1 MGKDFAHLHVHTEY
15 SLLDGACRIKPLVTS
30 ARELGMTSL
39 AITDHGTMYGTI
51 DFYKEC
57 INQGIKPIIG
67 CEVYCAA
74 RTRYDR
80 DSQKDSNLYHLV
92 LLAKNPAG
100 YQNLL
105 KLVSFASI
113 EGFYYKPRVDW
124 ELLQKYNEGIVA
136 SSACLAGEIPQLI
149 LANRY
154 EDAKKIANRFVEV
167 YGRDNFFLEIQ
178 NHGIR
183 EQLVVNAE
191 IEKMGKELKIP
202 LVATNDVHYIKKTH
216 SFHHEVLLCIQ
227 TGKNLEDENRM
238 RFQGE
243 EFYLKSREEMTKLF
257 PGNIEAIENT
267 LVIAEKCNLNMQFG
281 QLHLPDY
288 QVPKGFDI
296 DSYLAFLCKG
306 GATKRYEQI
315 TAETENRLDYELGI
329 IKQMGFS
336 GYFLIVWDMI
346 RFAKE
351 RGIFVGPGRGSA
363 AGSLVAFCLEI
374 TDIDPLKYDLLF
386 ERFLNPERV
395 SMPDI
400 DTDFCFERRGEVIE
414 YLSQKYG
421 NAHVAQIVTFGTM
434 AAKAAIRDVGRAMN
448 VPLSEVDKLAK
459 LVPNELGI
467 SLERALE
474 ISPEFREEAYID
486 DRHQSLIEA
495 AKALEGMPRHASTH
509 AAGIVIAKKPLVE
522 YLPLQ
527 KTTEEVIATQF
538 PMQTVEEIGLL
549 KMDLLGLRTL
559 TVIGDTVNLV
569 KESHKTDLIMGKIP
583 LNDSSTFELL
593 SRGETNGVFQLES
606 SGMKAILKNLKPE
619 RFEDIIALVAL
630 YRPGPLGSGM
640 VDDFID
646 RRHGKKTVQYAHPS
660 LKPILADTY
669 GVILYQEQVMLIASE
684 LAGFSLGQADL
695 LRRAMGKK
703 KPEVIAAQRKNFV
716 EGAVKNGID
725 EKTAEETFDLIA
737 YFAGYG
743 FNKSHSA
750 AYALLAY
757 QTAYLKAHYPV
768 QFLAALLSSVVANTD
783 KVTLY
788 IEECKRLGIEVL
800 PPDVNESQINFTALQ
815 GRIRFGLAAVKN
827 VGIGAIE
834 SILEAQKKGPFQ
846 SLDDFCEKVDLR
858 TVNKRVIESLINGGA
873 FSTLGLKRSQL
884 LAMLDQSMARGQGIQ
899 EDHLRGQVSLFDL
912 EGINNWER
920 KDFNTPIPDLPEFP
934 LPRIL
939 TMEKETLGFYVTG
952 HPIDDYQW
960 QLKTRG
966 VRPVI
971 EVEDE
976 RDGSFLRLGGIITN
990 LRRTITRKG
999 NSMAYFNLE
1008 DTSGT
1013 IEVLVFPQKYLQF
1026 TALLDNDRVIYLGG
1040 RLAKNEDE
1048 YKIFAENIELLTFEK
1063 PPAQLL
1069 ELEVTNQQRA
1079 GLIKMQAILK
1089 AFPGETPV
1097 AIVFPEQKK
1106 RLELNREAWVR
1117 VCPELYQQLEA
1128 VFGSGQLRLL
1138 ERT

>member
-15 SLLDGACRIKPLVTS
+15 SLLDGACRIKSLVAT
-30 ARELGMTSL
+30 AKELGMTSL
-39 AITDHGTMYGTI
+39 AITDHGTMYGI
-51 DFYKEC
+51 IEFYKEC
-57 INQGIKPIIG
+57 VKQRVKPIIG

-74 RTRYDR
+74 RTRHDR

-92 LLAKNPAG
+92 LLAKNQKG

-105 KLVSFASI
+105 KLVSLASI

-124 ELLQKYNEGIVA
+124 ELLQKYNEGIIA
-136 SSACLAGEIPQLI
+136 LSACLAGEIPELI
-149 LANRY
+149 LANQY
-154 EDAKKIANRFVEV
+154 EEAKKVAER
-167 YGRDNFFLEIQ
+167 FLEIYGEGNFYLEMQ

-183 EQLVVNAE
+183 EQLVVNADLE
-191 IEKMGKELKIP
+191 RLSKELEIP
-202 LVATNDVHYIKKTH
+202 LVATNDVHYIKRADA
-216 SFHHEVLLCIQ
+216 FHHEVLLCIQ

-243 EFYLKSREEMTKLF
+243 EFYLKSKEEMAELF
-257 PGNIEAIENT
+257 IDNPEAVENT
-267 LVIAEKCNLNMQFG
+267 LIIAEKCNLKLDFG
-281 QLHLPDY
+281 ELHLPDY
-288 QVPKGFDI
+288 QVPEGYDI
-296 DSYLAFLCKG
+296 DSYLVYLCNQ
-306 GATKRYEQI
+306 GAKNRYTQI
-315 TAETENRLDYELGI
+315 TSEIEDRLNYELGI

-346 RFAKE
+346 HFAKDK
-351 RGIFVGPGRGSA
+351 GIFVGPGRGSA
-363 AGSLVAFCLEI
+363 AGSLVAYCLAI

-421 NAHVAQIVTFGTM
+421 SDHVAQIVTFGTM

-474 ISPEFREEAYID
+474 ISPEFREEASLD

-527 KTTEEVIATQF
+527 KTTEDIIATQF

-569 KESHKTDLIMGKIP
+569 RESHGVDLDMGKIP
-583 LNDSSTFELL
+583 LDDLGTFDLL
-593 SRGETNGVFQLES
+593 SKGETNGVFQLES

-640 VDDFID
+640 VDDFVD
-646 RRHGKKTVQYAHPS
+646 RRHGKKKVQYAHPT
-660 LKPILADTY
+660 LKPILEDTY
-669 GVILYQEQVMLIASE
+669 GVILYQEQVMLIANE
-684 LAGFSLGQADL
+684 LAGFTLGQADL

-703 KPEVIAAQRKNFV
+703 KPEVIAAQRENFI
-716 EGAVKNGID
+716 EGAKSNKVDAKI
-725 EKTAEETFDLIA
+725 AEETFDLIA

-768 QFLAALLSSVVANTD
+768 HYMAALLSSVVANTD

-800 PPDVNESQINFTALQ
+800 PPDVNESQTNFTALE

-834 SILEAQKKGPFQ
+834 SIILSRKEASYQ
-846 SLDDFCEKVDLR
+846 SFDNFCERVDLR
-858 TVNKRVIESLINGGA
+858 TVNKRVIESLISGGA
-873 FSTLGLKRSQL
+873 FSSLGLKRSQY
-884 LAMLDQSMARGQGIQ
+884 LAMLDQAMTRGQRIQ
-899 EDHLRGQVSLFDL
+899 EDQLRGQVSLFDF
-912 EGINNWER
+912 EGTDSWQRE
-920 KDFNTPIPDLPEFP
+920 DFSTPVPNLSEFP
-934 LPRIL
+934 LPRL
-939 TMEKETLGFYVTG
+939 LAMEKETLGFYVTG
-952 HPIDDYQW
+952 HPINDYQW
-960 QLKTRG
+960 QLKARG
-966 VRPVI
+966 VCPII
-971 EVEDE
+971 ETEE
-976 RDGSFLRLGGIITN
+976 AQDGVFIRLGGIITG

-999 NSMAYFNLE
+999 SSMAYFNLE
-1008 DTSGT
+1008 DTTGT

-1026 TALLDNDRVIYLGG
+1026 TNILENDRVIYLGG
-1040 RLAKNEDE
+1040 RLVKNEDE
-1048 YKIFAENIELLTFEK
+1048 RKVFAENIELLTLEK
-1063 PPAQLL
+1063 QPEQFL
-1069 ELEVTNQQRA
+1069 ELKVTNQQRD
-1079 GLIKMQAILK
+1079 GLIKMQSIVK
-1089 AFPGETPV
+1089 AFPGDTPLT
-1097 AIVFPEQKK
+1097 IVFPEQNK
-1106 RLELNREAWVR
+1106 RLDLNKESWVR
-1117 VCPELYQQLEA
+1117 VCPELYQQLENI
-1128 VFGSGQLRLL
+1128 FGEDQICLL
-1138 ERT
+1138 KKS